1 MFFKPR
7 VVGTLYSRRETF
19 RRVHLSLEES
29 YPFVLS
35 KGALDSSQYF
45 RTPFRF

>member
-1 MFFKPR
+1 MLFKLR

-29 YPFVLS
+29 YPSVVS
-35 KGALDSSQYF
+35 KDALYFSQYF